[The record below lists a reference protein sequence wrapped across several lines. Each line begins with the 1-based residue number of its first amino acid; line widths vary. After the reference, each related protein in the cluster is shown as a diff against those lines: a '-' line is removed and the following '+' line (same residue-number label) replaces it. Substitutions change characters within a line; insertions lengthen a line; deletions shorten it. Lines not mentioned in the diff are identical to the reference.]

1 MQSTITN
8 RQANTNEA
16 VWLYASDEPSES
28 SSDHELM
35 SRYCEGDFSAFEILY
50 HRYNRMLYRYI
61 AWQTHHKDWVDEI
74 VQDTW
79 LRLHDARPNYRAQAG
94 FKTFLYRIAR
104 NRMIDLIRQNRIVLA
119 SELGGDEDNE
129 SVFEH
134 LVDQHAHAELVSENN
149 MHEDALHE
157 AINSL
162 PHEQREALIAQQF
175 SGLSLQ
181 EIAALTNTSVE
192 TVKSRLRYAMKKLR
206 QILIIESGA
215 LAA

>member
-1 MQSTITN
+1 MQSTIIN

-149 MHEDALHE
+149 MQEDALHE